1 MSPSPAE
8 LAASVYER
16 EPCARTFRE
25 DLEAHLING
34 YVFSTREFFVMG
46 RVVRSTAA
54 PEEIV
59 NPWVTWN
66 DGDAWLVYLMAG
78 DVRKACC
85 MLPYELPLIGWER
98 QNVLRFWP
106 LKKVRGIYACKFC
119 NLM

>member
-59 NPWVTWN
+59 NPWVTWS

-98 QNVLRFWP
+98 Q
-106 LKKVRGIYACKFC
+106 
-119 NLM
+119 